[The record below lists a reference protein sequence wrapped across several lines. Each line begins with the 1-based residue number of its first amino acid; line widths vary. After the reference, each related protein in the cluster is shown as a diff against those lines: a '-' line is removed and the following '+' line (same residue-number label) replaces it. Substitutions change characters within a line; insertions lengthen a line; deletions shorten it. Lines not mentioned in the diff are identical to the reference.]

1 MCQILHWCAISG
13 CIFLLW
19 GRFWRICWGHQSFA
33 HVSSTFRH
41 RPGHLRL
48 SADKPA
54 DASAMCG
61 FFGRIFL
68 VRQFQHPS
76 TLQRQTSSENM
87 SNHRRCGFIELLC
100 GDQWDNH
107 LAFNVFSKLDQV
119 SPAECRGWHSAKHGL
134 YIAAGILAGN
144 LDEMTRLFLSESRP
158 HSCFQ
163 PNTKSRPELEQ
174 ASHGQDK
181 TDMHELS
188 KLWNKQ
194 RQVSM
199 CWRHPGLLAAELVG
213 LPQDPAGLTATLNK
227 DTFVCLSVC
236 MFVCLY

>member
-1 MCQILHWCAISG
+1 MIASPFFLQLRCAVAVGDFRCLPGLAACSTQAIEISNSTNNRLLCMCQILHWCAISG

-87 SNHRRCGFIELLC
+87 SNHRRWL
-100 GDQWDNH
+100 H
-107 LAFNVFSKLDQV
+107 
-119 SPAECRGWHSAKHGL
+119 R
-134 YIAAGILAGN
+134 AAVRRPVRQPS
-144 LDEMTRLFLSESRP
+144 RLQ
-158 HSCFQ
+158 CF
-163 PNTKSRPELEQ
+163 
-174 ASHGQDK
+174 
-181 TDMHELS
+181 
-188 KLWNKQ
+188 
-194 RQVSM
+194 
-199 CWRHPGLLAAELVG
+199 
-213 LPQDPAGLTATLNK
+213 
-227 DTFVCLSVC
+227 
-236 MFVCLY
+236 